1 MVHATIRIGQYEERM
16 VQRPHVIVVG
26 AGLAG
31 LATAYYLQRDGAR
44 VTVVDRAGGP
54 GLETSFANGAL
65 LHASLVEPWNSPG
78 VLWQI
83 LRWLGHEHAPMLLRP
98 RAIPGLLS
106 WGPRFIL
113 NSTRRRYDANT
124 QKNLRL
130 AIFSLGLMR
139 RLRIETP
146 ISYQY
151 QSRGVLAVFRTATLQ
166 TLALRRCEEL
176 GRHGLS
182 FRPLQ
187 RDALIDLEPALGP
200 IGERLVGGIHY
211 GTDEGG
217 DAHQFC
223 VELARVL
230 KEGGAE
236 LRFGTAV
243 DAIHHAKGRIHHLV
257 CGGEEMAAD
266 SYVLAA
272 GSYTPLLA
280 RHVGLSLPVR
290 PAKGYSITMPRS
302 RAPAAAPRIGVA
314 DAHLHA
320 VVVPVGDDRVRV
332 AGTAELTGYDLSI
345 HPQRIENLKELL
357 RRMFPAFAAQLQE
370 GDFTPWAGL
379 RPMSADGVPI
389 LGATRLSNLYLNTGH
404 GHLGWT
410 LAAGSGRLVADVIA
424 RRAPA
429 LNMRDFE
436 LARPL

>member
-1 MVHATIRIGQYEERM
+1 M

-31 LATAYYLQRDGAR
+31 LATAYYLQQDGAR
-44 VTVVDRAGGP
+44 VTIVDRADGP

-65 LHASLVEPWNSPG
+65 LHPSLVEPWNSPG
-78 VLWQI
+78 VFWQM
-83 LRWLGHEHAPMLLRP
+83 LRWIGHEHAPMLLRP
-98 RAIPGLLS
+98 RALPELLS

-113 NSTRRRYDANT
+113 NSTRRRHDANT
-124 QKNLRL
+124 RKNLRL
-130 AIFSLGLMR
+130 AIFSLQMMR
-139 RLRIETP
+139 RLREQTP
-146 ISYQY
+146 ISYQH
-151 QSRGVLAVFRTATLQ
+151 QSRGVLALFRTTELQ
-166 TLALRRCEEL
+166 TQALRAAEEL
-176 GRHGLS
+176 AGHGLS

-200 IGERLVGGIHY
+200 IGEHLVGGIHY
-211 GTDEGG
+211 GADEGG

-230 KEGGAE
+230 EEGGAD
-236 LRFGTAV
+236 LHFGIAV
-243 DAIHHAKGRIHHLV
+243 DAIHQSKGRIQHLA
-257 CGGEEMAAD
+257 CGGRKMAAD
-266 SYVLAA
+266 AYVLAA

-280 RHVGLSLPVR
+280 GLVGLRLPVR

-302 RAPAAAPRIGVA
+302 RAPAAAPRIGVI
-314 DAHLHA
+314 DAQLHA

-345 HPQRIENLKELL
+345 HPQRIENLKMLL
-357 RRMFPAFAAQLQE
+357 RRMFPVYADQLKESDFA
-370 GDFTPWAGL
+370 PWAGL

-410 LAAGSGRLVADVIA
+410 LAAGSGRLVADAIA
-424 RRAPA
+424 RRVPA
-429 LNMRDFE
+429 LNMRDYE

>member
-1 MVHATIRIGQYEERM
+1 MHD
-16 VQRPHVIVVG
+16 RPRVIVVG

-44 VTVVDRAGGP
+44 VTIVDRAGGP

-78 VLWQI
+78 VFWQI
-83 LRWLGHEHAPMLLRP
+83 LRWMGSEHAPMLLRP
-98 RAIPGLLS
+98 RAVPGLLS
-106 WGPRFIL
+106 WGPQFIL
-113 NSTRRRYDANT
+113 NSTRGRFDANT
-124 QKNLRL
+124 RKNLRL
-130 AIFSLGLMR
+130 AIYSVALMQ
-139 RLRIETP
+139 RLREQTP
-146 ISYQY
+146 ITYQQ
-151 QSRGVLAVFRTATLQ
+151 QSRGVLAVFRTAELQ
-166 TLALRRCEEL
+166 TQALLRCEDL

-187 RDALIDLEPALGP
+187 RDALIDLEPALRP
-200 IGERLVGGIHY
+200 IGELLVGGIHY
-211 GTDEGG
+211 AADEGG

-243 DAIHHAKGRIHHLV
+243 DAIHHSKGRIRYLV

-280 RHVGLSLPVR
+280 RQVGLSLPVR

-302 RAPAAAPRIGVA
+302 RAPAAAPRIGVI

-332 AGTAELTGYDLSI
+332 AGTAELAGYDLSI
-345 HPQRIENLKELL
+345 HPQRIENLKGLL
-357 RRMFPAFAAQLQE
+357 RRMFPAYAAELNE
-370 GDFTPWAGL
+370 SDFTPWAGL

-410 LAAGSGRLVADVIA
+410 LAAGSGRLVADAIA
-424 RRAPA
+424 RRAPD
-429 LNMRDFE
+429 LNIRDYE
-436 LARPL
+436 LGRPL